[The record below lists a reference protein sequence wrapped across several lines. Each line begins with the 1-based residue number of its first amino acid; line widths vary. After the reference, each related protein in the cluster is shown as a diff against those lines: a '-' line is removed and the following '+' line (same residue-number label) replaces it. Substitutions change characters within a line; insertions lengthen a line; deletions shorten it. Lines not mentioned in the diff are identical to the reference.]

1 MSLRWMPRARD
12 SLRAIFIHIAQDNPQ
27 AAHAL
32 VDRLIDSVESTLGAQ
47 PLAGRPGR
55 VSGTREWVAHRS
67 YVIAY
72 RVTVAGDV
80 EILDVVHGARLW
92 PMQF

>member
-1 MSLRWMPRARD
+1 MSVRWMPRARE
-12 SLRAIFIHIAQDNPQ
+12 SLRAIFVHIAEDNPE
-27 AAHAL
+27 AAHDL
-32 VDRLIDSVESTLGAQ
+32 VDQLIDSVEFTLGAH

-80 EILDVVHGARLW
+80 EILDVVHGSRLW
-92 PMQF
+92 PKQF